1 MEKLQRSKGL
11 DVTPSLIKTNCVYK
25 KKKEE
30 EDMHYVYSSAETQC
44 YGK

>member
-11 DVTPSLIKTNCVYK
+11 DVTLSLIKMNCVYK
-25 KKKEE
+25 KKKE

-44 YGK
+44 YEK